1 MHYQVHNQLQKWNK
15 KKAELKEQ
23 AKEDQEEQD
32 DEDDDD
38 DISNDSTATHHQFA
52 DMNIMACLLCQRK
65 FKTLQDLQRHQE
77 LSELHKASWIT
88 YIFWIISDTYLL
100 Q

>member
-65 FKTLQDLQRHQE
+65 FKTLQDLERHQE
-77 LSELHKASWIT
+77 LSELHKAS
-88 YIFWIISDTYLL
+88 
-100 Q
+100 